1 MPAAIPII
9 AGFTGVSAAIGGTVA
24 AAIGLG
30 TVGTLAAT
38 AIGSG
43 IIAGG
48 ITAFQGGDAGDV
60 LRSAVLGGATSYIG
74 GSIGE
79 MFGGVP
85 TDTLTDAQFI
95 AADAAQLAQQGL
107 GPEQI
112 AYNLSSYGVNESL
125 ASQIA
130 LDAFTG
136 MNPADIAAG
145 YGTANLFNA
154 TAGMGIIKPDG
165 SRYVIPDDWK
175 PVSTGQGWV
184 DSNGYIF
191 DATGTMVDFAQYPQ
205 GDWLTVDAN
214 GVATIKGPTNLFRD
228 VPRIDIAAPTLPT
241 AGPQYINLQI
251 PAGAE
256 AATMLRGDNVQWSGS
271 YNPNSGQYF
280 DPYGNPINSPFNTD
294 TGMQVVS
301 NSTGEVLMSDA
312 IATGVPTPEIVSTPL
327 PPLAPPVAEVL
338 PPQTTVNDVGQIVPV
353 ETVPVVPEITP
364 PQTTVND
371 VGQIVPVETVPVAP
385 SIPEVI
391 LPQPEVL
398 PPQTTVNDVGQI
410 VPVET
415 VPVVPEVTLP
425 QTTVDEFGQI
435 IAAEPAPVAPS
446 IPVVTPPV
454 PEVLPPQTTVNDVG
468 QIVPV
473 ETVPV
478 VPEVVAPPPQTT
490 VDEFGQI
497 VPAETA
503 PVTPVAPV
511 TPTVPE
517 FIPEQPP
524 TPAPSNLPPVE
535 DAIPSY
541 VNPNPTP
548 PMTLPEAI
556 YDVGGA
562 LVDRYGVTNVAGG
575 VLAGGALINNAINPP
590 TTPVR
595 GPYQW
600 STLPP
605 LTYGTGDLPAL
616 VNPGLNPGQIRATPY
631 YQTTDPVQSQYYWG
645 QRPYMASAA
654 DLANYNVIPDAPAQP
669 FGIRQSRPAL
679 DVPQFIRQ
687 NINPTT
693 QAAYMGA
700 APVAPVAPVNINPL
714 TGLPYTAADLV
725 APVAP

>member
-1 MPAAIPII
+1 MPAAIPVI
-9 AGFTGVSAAIGGTVA
+9 AAFTGVSAAIGAGVA

-48 ITAFQGGDAGDV
+48 MTAIQGGGVGDV
-60 LRSAVLGGATSYIG
+60 LKSAILGGATSYIG

-85 TDTLTDAQFI
+85 ADTLTDAQFI

-112 AYNLSSYGVNESL
+112 AYNLSSYGVNETL

-136 MNPADIAAG
+136 MGAADIAAG
-145 YGTANLFNA
+145 YATANLFNA

-205 GDWLTVDAN
+205 GDWLQVDAN
-214 GVATIKGPTNLFRD
+214 GVATINGPTNLFRD
-228 VPRIDIAAPTLPT
+228 VPQINISAPAAGIST
-241 AGPQYINLQI
+241 
-251 PAGAE
+251 GAE
-256 AATMLRGDNVQWSGS
+256 SVSMMRGGDVQWTGLYDSG
-271 YNPNSGQYF
+271 SGQYF
-280 DPYGNPINSPFNTD
+280 DNYGNPVNSPFNTD

-327 PPLAPPVAEVL
+327 PPVAEVPPPQTTVNDVGQIVPAETVPVVPEVVTPQTTVNDVGQIVPVETVPVAPSIPEVLPPVAEVL

-353 ETVPVVPEITP
+353 ETVPVVPEVTP
-364 PQTTVND
+364 
-371 VGQIVPVETVPVAP
+371 
-385 SIPEVI
+385 
-391 LPQPEVL
+391 
-398 PPQTTVNDVGQI
+398 
-410 VPVET
+410 
-415 VPVVPEVTLP
+415 P

-446 IPVVTPPV
+446 IPTVTPPV
-454 PEVLPPQTTVNDVG
+454 AEVLPPQTTVDDVG

-478 VPEVVAPPPQTT
+478 APSIPTVPEVAPPQTT
-490 VDEFGQI
+490 VNEYGEI
-497 VPAETA
+497 VAAEPA
-503 PVTPVAPV
+503 PVAPV
-511 TPTVPE
+511 APTVPD
-517 FIPEQPP
+517 FIAEQPP
-524 TPAPSNLPPVE
+524 TPAPDGLPPVE

-541 VNPNPTP
+541 VNPNPP
-548 PMTLPEAI
+548 PPATLPGAVVD
-556 YDVGGA
+556 YGGA
-562 LVDRYGVTNVAGG
+562 LVDRYGLPAVVGG
-575 VLAGGALINNAINPP
+575 AAAGGALLTGALNPP
-590 TTPVR
+590 VP
-595 GPYQW
+595 GPRQW

-616 VNPGLNPGQIRATPY
+616 VNPGLNPGHIRATPF

-645 QRPYMASAA
+645 QHPYMASAA
-654 DLANYNVIPDAPAQP
+654 DLPNYNVIPDAPARP
-669 FGIRQSRPAL
+669 FGIQQSRPAL
-679 DVPQFIRQ
+679 DVSQFIRQ

-693 QAAYMGA
+693 QATYMGA
-700 APVAPVAPVNINPL
+700 APVAPVAPVAPTRINPL

>member
-9 AGFTGVSAAIGGTVA
+9 AGFTGVSAAIGAGVA
-24 AAIGLG
+24 TAIGLG

-48 ITAFQGGDAGDV
+48 MTAFQGGDAGDV

-95 AADAAQLAQQGL
+95 AADAAQLAAQGL
-107 GPEQI
+107 NPADI
-112 AYNLSSYGVNESL
+112 AQNLTHYGVNSTL

-136 MNPADIAAG
+136 MNPTDIAAG
-145 YGTANLFNA
+145 YSTANLFNA

-165 SRYVIPDDWK
+165 NRFVIPDDWK

-191 DATGTMVDFAQYPQ
+191 DASGTMVDFAQYPQ
-205 GDWLTVDAN
+205 GDWLQVDAN
-214 GVATIKGPTNLFRD
+214 GVATIKGPTNLLRD

-241 AGPQYINLQI
+241 AGLST
-251 PAGAE
+251 GAE
-256 AATMLRGDNVQWSGS
+256 SVSIMRNGEQLWNGLYDSG
-271 YNPNSGQYF
+271 SGQYF
-280 DPYGNPINSPFNTD
+280 NTYGDPINSPFSTD
-294 TGMQVVS
+294 AGMQVVS
-301 NSTGEVLMSDA
+301 NTSGEVLMSDA
-312 IATGVPTPEIVSTPL
+312 IATGVPTPNIVSADL
-327 PPLAPPVAEVL
+327 PPVAPSVPEVVA
-338 PPQTTVNDVGQIVPV
+338 PPQTTVN
-353 ETVPVVPEITP
+353 
-364 PQTTVND
+364 
-371 VGQIVPVETVPVAP
+371 
-385 SIPEVI
+385 
-391 LPQPEVL
+391 
-398 PPQTTVNDVGQI
+398 
-410 VPVET
+410 
-415 VPVVPEVTLP
+415 
-425 QTTVDEFGQI
+425 EFGQI

-446 IPVVTPPV
+446 IPTV
-454 PEVLPPQTTVNDVG
+454 PEVVPPQTTVNEYG
-468 QIVPV
+468 EIVAA
-473 ETVPV
+473 E
-478 VPEVVAPPPQTT
+478 
-490 VDEFGQI
+490 
-497 VPAETA
+497 PA
-503 PVTPVAPV
+503 PVAPV
-511 TPTVPE
+511 APTVPE
-517 FIPEQPP
+517 FIAEQPP
-524 TPAPSNLPPVE
+524 TPAPDGLPPVE

-541 VNPNPTP
+541 VNPNPPP

-556 YDVGGA
+556 YDAGGA
-562 LVDRYGVTNVAGG
+562 LIDRYGVTNVVGG
-575 VLAGGALINNAINPP
+575 VVAGGALLNNAINPP
-590 TTPVR
+590 PTAP

-616 VNPGLNPGQIRATPY
+616 VNPGLNPGKIRATPY

-645 QRPYMASAA
+645 QRPYMASEA
-654 DLANYNVIPDAPAQP
+654 DLPNYNVIPDAPAIP
-669 FGIRQSRPAL
+669 FGIQQSRPAL

-700 APVAPVAPVNINPL
+700 APVAPVAPMSSAPVNINPL

>member
-9 AGFTGVSAAIGGTVA
+9 AGFTGVSAAIGAGVA
-24 AAIGLG
+24 TAIGLG

-79 MFGGVP
+79 MFGGAA

-107 GPEQI
+107 GAEQI
-112 AYNLSSYGVNESL
+112 AQNLTSYGVNESL

-136 MNPADIAAG
+136 MGAGDIAAG
-145 YGTANLFNA
+145 YATSNLFNA

-165 SRYVIPDDWK
+165 SRFVIPDDWN

-191 DATGTMVDFAQYPQ
+191 DATGTMVDFAQYPT
-205 GDWLTVDAN
+205 GDWLQVDAN
-214 GVATIKGPTNLFRD
+214 GVATINGPTNLFRD
-228 VPRIDIAAPTLPT
+228 VPQINIAAPTLGIST
-241 AGPQYINLQI
+241 
-251 PAGAE
+251 GAE
-256 AATMLRGDNVQWSGS
+256 SVSMLRGSDTIWNGLYDSG
-271 YNPNSGQYF
+271 SGQYF
-280 DPYGNPINSPFNTD
+280 DTYGNPINSPFNTD

-327 PPLAPPVAEVL
+327 PPAAPVIPDPMPQQPGTGFGDDDLSVFPSTPPAEVPVMPAPMPQQPGTGFGDDDL
-338 PPQTTVNDVGQIVPV
+338 SVFPSTPPAEVPV
-353 ETVPVVPEITP
+353 MPDPMPQQPGTGFGDDDLSVFPSTP
-364 PQTTVND
+364 PTD
-371 VGQIVPVETVPVAP
+371 G
-385 SIPEVI
+385 
-391 LPQPEVL
+391 
-398 PPQTTVNDVGQI
+398 
-410 VPVET
+410 
-415 VPVVPEVTLP
+415 
-425 QTTVDEFGQI
+425 
-435 IAAEPAPVAPS
+435 
-446 IPVVTPPV
+446 
-454 PEVLPPQTTVNDVG
+454 
-468 QIVPV
+468 
-473 ETVPV
+473 
-478 VPEVVAPPPQTT
+478 
-490 VDEFGQI
+490 
-497 VPAETA
+497 
-503 PVTPVAPV
+503 
-511 TPTVPE
+511 
-517 FIPEQPP
+517 
-524 TPAPSNLPPVE
+524 LPPVE

-541 VNPNPTP
+541 VNPNPPP

-575 VLAGGALINNAINPP
+575 VLAGGALLNNAINPP
-590 TTPVR
+590 PTVPGR
-595 GPYQW
+595 RPYAP
-600 STLPP
+600 LPP
-605 LTYGTGDLPAL
+605 LTYGTGDLAPL
-616 VNPGLNPGQIRATPY
+616 VNPGLNPGQIRAMPY

-645 QRPYMASAA
+645 QRPYIASEA
-654 DLANYNVIPDAPAQP
+654 DLVNYNVIPDAPAQP

-693 QAAYMGA
+693 QAAYMGTQTI
-700 APVAPVAPVNINPL
+700 APVAPTALTRINPL
-714 TGLPYTAADLV
+714 TGLPYTEADLV

>member
-9 AGFTGVSAAIGGTVA
+9 AGFTGVSAAIGGGVA

-107 GPEQI
+107 NPADI
-112 AYNLSSYGVNESL
+112 AQNLTHYGVNSTL

-136 MNPADIAAG
+136 MNPTDIAAG
-145 YGTANLFNA
+145 YAKANLFNA

-165 SRYVIPDDWK
+165 NRFVIPDDWK

-191 DATGTMVDFAQYPQ
+191 DASGTMVDFAQYPQ
-205 GDWLTVDAN
+205 GDWLQVDAN
-214 GVATIKGPTNLFRD
+214 GVATIKGPTNLLRD
-228 VPRIDIAAPTLPT
+228 VPRIDIAAPTLGIST
-241 AGPQYINLQI
+241 
-251 PAGAE
+251 GAVDVSMMRNGE
-256 AATMLRGDNVQWSGS
+256 TIWNGLYDSG
-271 YNPNSGQYF
+271 SGQYF
-280 DPYGNPINSPFNTD
+280 DNLGNPINSPFNTD
-294 TGMQVVS
+294 ASLQIIK

-353 ETVPVVPEITP
+353 ET
-364 PQTTVND
+364 
-371 VGQIVPVETVPVAP
+371 
-385 SIPEVI
+385 
-391 LPQPEVL
+391 
-398 PPQTTVNDVGQI
+398 
-410 VPVET
+410 
-415 VPVVPEVTLP
+415 
-425 QTTVDEFGQI
+425 
-435 IAAEPAPVAPS
+435 APV
-446 IPVVTPPV
+446 V

-478 VPEVVAPPPQTT
+478 VPEVVTPP
-490 VDEFGQI
+490 VVSDG
-497 VPAETA
+497 
-503 PVTPVAPV
+503 
-511 TPTVPE
+511 
-517 FIPEQPP
+517 
-524 TPAPSNLPPVE
+524 LPPVE

-541 VNPNPTP
+541 VNPNPPP

-556 YDVGGA
+556 YDAGGA
-562 LVDRYGVTNVAGG
+562 LIDRYGVTNVVGG
-575 VLAGGALINNAINPP
+575 ALAGGALLNNAINPP
-590 TTPVR
+590 PTVPGR
-595 GPYQW
+595 QPYAP
-600 STLPP
+600 LPP
-605 LTYGTGDLPAL
+605 LTYGTGDLAPL
-616 VNPGLNPGQIRATPY
+616 VNPGLNPGKIRATPY

-645 QRPYMASAA
+645 QRPYMASEA
-654 DLANYNVIPDAPAQP
+654 DLPNYNVIPDAPAIP

-700 APVAPVAPVNINPL
+700 APVAPVAPMSAPVNINPV
-714 TGLPYTAADLV
+714 TGLPYTEADLV
-725 APVAP
+725 VPVAP

>member
-165 SRYVIPDDWK
+165 SRFVIPDDWK

-205 GDWLTVDAN
+205 GDWLQVDAN
-214 GVATIKGPTNLFRD
+214 GVATIKGPTNLLRD

-241 AGPQYINLQI
+241 AGIST
-251 PAGAE
+251 GAE
-256 AATMLRGDNVQWSGS
+256 SVSMMRGSDTIWNGLYDSG
-271 YNPNSGQYF
+271 SGQYF
-280 DPYGNPINSPFNTD
+280 DNYGNPINSPFNTD
-294 TGMQVVS
+294 TGMQVIK
-301 NSTGEVLMSDA
+301 NSTGEVVMSDA
-312 IATGVPTPEIVSTPL
+312 IATGVPTPEIVGTEL
-327 PPLAPPVAEVL
+327 PP
-338 PPQTTVNDVGQIVPV
+338 
-353 ETVPVVPEITP
+353 ITP
-364 PQTTVND
+364 
-371 VGQIVPVETVPVAP
+371 
-385 SIPEVI
+385 S
-391 LPQPEVL
+391 
-398 PPQTTVNDVGQI
+398 
-410 VPVET
+410 
-415 VPVVPEVTLP
+415 
-425 QTTVDEFGQI
+425 
-435 IAAEPAPVAPS
+435 
-446 IPVVTPPV
+446 V
-454 PEVLPPQTTVNDVG
+454 PEVLPPTELPPGTGFGDDDLSVF
-468 QIVPV
+468 PSTPPA
-473 ETVPV
+473 EVPV
-478 VPEVVAPPPQTT
+478 V
-490 VDEFGQI
+490 
-497 VPAETA
+497 
-503 PVTPVAPV
+503 PV
-511 TPTVPE
+511 TPTVPAE
-517 FIPEQPP
+517 LPPGTGFGDDDLSVFPSTPP
-524 TPAPSNLPPVE
+524 TTPIPPAELPPGTGFGDDDLSVFPSTPPTDGLPPVE
-535 DAIPSY
+535 DAVPSY

-556 YDVGGA
+556 YDYGGA

-575 VLAGGALINNAINPP
+575 VLAGGALLNNAINPP
-590 TTPVR
+590 TTPLR

-605 LTYGTGDLPAL
+605 LTYGTGDLAPL

-645 QRPYMASAA
+645 QRPYMATEA

-700 APVAPVAPVNINPL
+700 APVAPVAPMSAPVNINPL
-714 TGLPYTAADLV
+714 TGLPYTEADLV

>member
-24 AAIGLG
+24 TAIGLG
-30 TVGTLAAT
+30 TVGTIAAT

-112 AYNLSSYGVNESL
+112 AYNLSSYGVNSSL

-130 LDAFTG
+130 FDAFTG

-165 SRYVIPDDWK
+165 NRFVIPDDWK

-214 GVATIKGPTNLFRD
+214 GVATINGPTNLLRD

-241 AGPQYINLQI
+241 AGIST
-251 PAGAE
+251 GAE
-256 AATMLRGDNVQWSGS
+256 SVSMMRNGEQLWNGLYDSG
-271 YNPNSGQYF
+271 SGQYF
-280 DPYGNPINSPFNTD
+280 DTYGNPINSPFNAD
-294 TGMQVVS
+294 AGMQVVS
-301 NSTGEVLMSDA
+301 NSTGEVLVSDA
-312 IATGVPTPEIVSTPL
+312 IATGVPTPEIVGTEL
-327 PPLAPPVAEVL
+327 PP
-338 PPQTTVNDVGQIVPV
+338 
-353 ETVPVVPEITP
+353 ITP
-364 PQTTVND
+364 SV
-371 VGQIVPVETVPVAP
+371 
-385 SIPEVI
+385 
-391 LPQPEVL
+391 PEVL
-398 PPQTTVNDVGQI
+398 P
-410 VPVET
+410 
-415 VPVVPEVTLP
+415 P

-446 IPVVTPPV
+446 IPTVTTPV
-454 PEVLPPQTTVNDVG
+454 PEVLPPQTTVNEYG
-468 QIVPV
+468 EIVPV
-473 ETVPV
+473 ET
-478 VPEVVAPPPQTT
+478 APTT
-490 VDEFGQI
+490 PI
-497 VPAETA
+497 PPAELPPGTGFGDDDLSVF
-503 PVTPVAPV
+503 PST
-511 TPTVPE
+511 
-517 FIPEQPP
+517 PP
-524 TPAPSNLPPVE
+524 TDGLPPVV
-535 DAIPSY
+535 DAVPSY

-556 YDVGGA
+556 YDYGGA

-590 TTPVR
+590 PEVPGR
-595 GPYQW
+595 RPYAP
-600 STLPP
+600 LPP

-616 VNPGLNPGQIRATPY
+616 VNPGLNPGKIRATPY

-645 QRPYMASAA
+645 QRPYMATEA
-654 DLANYNVIPDAPAQP
+654 DLVNYNVIPDAPAIP

-693 QAAYMGA
+693 QAAYMGV
-700 APVAPVAPVNINPL
+700 APVAPVAPMSAPVNINPL
-714 TGLPYTAADLV
+714 TGLPYTEADLV

>member
-9 AGFTGVSAAIGGTVA
+9 AGFTGISAAIGGGVA

-107 GPEQI
+107 NPADI
-112 AYNLSSYGVNESL
+112 AQNLTHYGVNSTL

-136 MNPADIAAG
+136 MNPTDIAAG
-145 YGTANLFNA
+145 YAKANLFNA

-165 SRYVIPDDWK
+165 NRFVIPDDWK

-191 DATGTMVDFAQYPQ
+191 DASGTMVDFAQYPQ
-205 GDWLTVDAN
+205 GDWLQVDAN
-214 GVATIKGPTNLFRD
+214 GVATIKGPTNLLRD
-228 VPRIDIAAPTLPT
+228 VPRIDIAAPTLGIST
-241 AGPQYINLQI
+241 
-251 PAGAE
+251 GAVDVSMMRNGE
-256 AATMLRGDNVQWSGS
+256 TIWNGLYDSG
-271 YNPNSGQYF
+271 SGQYF
-280 DPYGNPINSPFNTD
+280 DNLGNPINSPFNTD
-294 TGMQVVS
+294 ASLQIIK

-353 ETVPVVPEITP
+353 ETAPVVPEVLP

-415 VPVVPEVTLP
+415 VPVVPEIT
-425 QTTVDEFGQI
+425 
-435 IAAEPAPVAPS
+435 
-446 IPVVTPPV
+446 
-454 PEVLPPQTTVNDVG
+454 PPQTTVNDVG

-478 VPEVVAPPPQTT
+478 VPEVVTPP
-490 VDEFGQI
+490 VVSDG
-497 VPAETA
+497 
-503 PVTPVAPV
+503 
-511 TPTVPE
+511 
-517 FIPEQPP
+517 
-524 TPAPSNLPPVE
+524 LPPVE

-541 VNPNPTP
+541 VNPNPPP

-556 YDVGGA
+556 YDAGGA
-562 LVDRYGVTNVAGG
+562 LIDRYGVTNVVGG
-575 VLAGGALINNAINPP
+575 ALAGGALLNNAINPP
-590 TTPVR
+590 PTVPGR
-595 GPYQW
+595 QPYAP
-600 STLPP
+600 LPP
-605 LTYGTGDLPAL
+605 LTYGTGDLAPL
-616 VNPGLNPGQIRATPY
+616 VNPGLNPGKIRATPY

-645 QRPYMASAA
+645 QRPYMASEA
-654 DLANYNVIPDAPAQP
+654 DLPNYNVIPDAPAIP

-700 APVAPVAPVNINPL
+700 APVAPVAPMSAPVNINPV
-714 TGLPYTAADLV
+714 TGLPYTEADLV
-725 APVAP
+725 VPVAP

>member
-9 AGFTGVSAAIGGTVA
+9 AGFTGVSAAIGGGVA

-95 AADAAQLAQQGL
+95 AADAAQLAAQGL
-107 GPEQI
+107 NPADI
-112 AYNLSSYGVNESL
+112 AQNLTHYGVNSTL

-136 MNPADIAAG
+136 MNPTDIAAG
-145 YGTANLFNA
+145 YAKANLFNA

-165 SRYVIPDDWK
+165 NRFVIPDDWK

-191 DATGTMVDFAQYPQ
+191 DASGTMVDFAQYPQ
-205 GDWLTVDAN
+205 GDWLQVDAN
-214 GVATIKGPTNLFRD
+214 GVATIKGPTNLLRD
-228 VPRIDIAAPTLPT
+228 VPRIDIAAPTLGIST
-241 AGPQYINLQI
+241 
-251 PAGAE
+251 GAVDVSMMRNGE
-256 AATMLRGDNVQWSGS
+256 TIWNGLYDSG
-271 YNPNSGQYF
+271 SGQYF
-280 DPYGNPINSPFNTD
+280 DNLGNPINSPFNTD
-294 TGMQVVS
+294 ASLQIIK

-353 ETVPVVPEITP
+353 ET
-364 PQTTVND
+364 
-371 VGQIVPVETVPVAP
+371 
-385 SIPEVI
+385 
-391 LPQPEVL
+391 
-398 PPQTTVNDVGQI
+398 
-410 VPVET
+410 
-415 VPVVPEVTLP
+415 
-425 QTTVDEFGQI
+425 
-435 IAAEPAPVAPS
+435 APV
-446 IPVVTPPV
+446 V

-478 VPEVVAPPPQTT
+478 VPEVVTPP
-490 VDEFGQI
+490 VVSDG
-497 VPAETA
+497 
-503 PVTPVAPV
+503 
-511 TPTVPE
+511 
-517 FIPEQPP
+517 
-524 TPAPSNLPPVE
+524 LPPVE

-541 VNPNPTP
+541 VNPNPPP

-556 YDVGGA
+556 YDAGGA
-562 LVDRYGVTNVAGG
+562 LIDRYGVTNVVGG
-575 VLAGGALINNAINPP
+575 ALAGGALLNNAINPP
-590 TTPVR
+590 PTVPGR
-595 GPYQW
+595 QPYAP
-600 STLPP
+600 LPP
-605 LTYGTGDLPAL
+605 LTYGTGDLAPL
-616 VNPGLNPGQIRATPY
+616 VNPGLNPGKIRATPY

-645 QRPYMASAA
+645 QRPYMASEA
-654 DLANYNVIPDAPAQP
+654 DLPNYNVIPDAPAIP

-700 APVAPVAPVNINPL
+700 APVAPVAPMSAPVNINPV
-714 TGLPYTAADLV
+714 TGLPYTEADLV
-725 APVAP
+725 VPVAP